1 VSVRT
6 VLIVILA
13 LVFGISAAVGV
24 GMMRG
29 PFAQAAT
36 ETVPVVV
43 AAADVARFS
52 TVTASH
58 LTTRNW
64 PKELVPPGAVTSIE
78 EATDRVALIPLV
90 KGETIHESKLAGR
103 GSGRGLAPGIE
114 KGKRAFT
121 IQTPN
126 VASGVAG
133 FILPGNKVDVL
144 LTVSGQGD
152 EVTKN
157 GVTITL
163 LQNVEILAVDQRVEV
178 PADNKVDA
186 RELRSV
192 TLLVTPHE
200 AGRLDLGQ
208 NKGTLHLSLRNPE
221 DTQYVTTRKATLA
234 EIGLQEEK
242 LWDVPRAGS
251 ALTATPPPEPTPQP
265 FPIRTL
271 RGTQEGAVLV
281 YPAAPR

>member
-1 VSVRT
+1 PQRRCLVSVRT

-13 LVFGISAAVGV
+13 LVFGLSAAVGV

-29 PFAQAAT
+29 PLAQAAT

-64 PKELVPPGAVTSIE
+64 PKHLVPPGSLTSIE

-144 LTVSGQGD
+144 LTVSGQG
-152 EVTKN
+152 
-157 GVTITL
+157 
-163 LQNVEILAVDQRVEV
+163 
-178 PADNKVDA
+178 
-186 RELRSV
+186 
-192 TLLVTPHE
+192 
-200 AGRLDLGQ
+200 
-208 NKGTLHLSLRNPE
+208 
-221 DTQYVTTRKATLA
+221 
-234 EIGLQEEK
+234 
-242 LWDVPRAGS
+242 
-251 ALTATPPPEPTPQP
+251 
-265 FPIRTL
+265 
-271 RGTQEGAVLV
+271 
-281 YPAAPR
+281 